1 MLRRDTCC
9 SHILPVVPCSVSFFP
24 VSLYYP
30 VPCPPPIFQPPFAP
44 REANANGSA
53 IATTNV
59 IVNANAHANASAG
72 VVAVVVDVEAR
83 GEGALDTG
91 INDHVEKVGGGP
103 PEPEVADHSSA
114 DLSASVVSGDVAPQ
128 AEATVNQP
136 TLAGVQGDVRALMGM
151 VHDYE
156 AQVGSLS
163 ASLGVLTAKS
173 TDMNG
178 MAVDAGEQKEEEVA
192 GFSVPVG
199 DTSHTRTLLDWK
211 SDLETAVME
220 AAAAAGTRAG
230 RLEGAASGAEA
241 GAAVAASVLA
251 KVEAAESRV
260 VVAET
265 RVGAAEARATAA
277 EEAIVTVTAEAATV
291 AATAAA
297 EATATAEAFSA
308 AATQA
313 AVSAASEAAKRTAE
327 EAHKAQKRSIGCHM
341 LAGIM
346 RRRCN
351 RDKSAALMAF
361 RCAVSAAGATEAA
374 ARNSEDAN
382 RARVEA
388 EEREA
393 KAKEE
398 VKTLERRFEN
408 AVDVRVAQKMC
419 ALQEQLRKA
428 HEKLA
433 AADRLEASRPRPPYR
448 QAAAAE
454 HSTEFG
460 GAEEKKVEENA
471 ASTVRADRASPATA
485 VAHHAHPAPSNPP
498 ATSNVTA
505 AGNGASPPRVTFQV
519 HFQAADDDNR

>member
-30 VPCPPPIFQPPFAP
+30 VPCPPPPIFQPRCAP
-44 REANANGSA
+44 HEANANGSA

-59 IVNANAHANASAG
+59 IGNANAHANASAG

-83 GEGALDTG
+83 GGRAADTG
-91 INDHVEKVGGGP
+91 ITDHVEDVGGGP
-103 PEPEVADHSSA
+103 PEPELADHSSA
-114 DLSASVVSGDVAPQ
+114 DLSASVVSGDVASQ
-128 AEATVNQP
+128 AEATVNEP
-136 TLAGVQGDVRALMGM
+136 TLAGVQEDGRALMGM
-151 VHDYE
+151 VQ
-156 AQVGSLS
+156 AQVGSFS
-163 ASLGVLTAKS
+163 APLGLLTSKS
-173 TDMNG
+173 TDING
-178 MAVDAGEQKEEEVA
+178 MAVDAEEQKEEEVV
-192 GFSVPVG
+192 GFSIPVG
-199 DTSHTRTLLDWK
+199 DKSHTRALLDWK
-211 SDLETAVME
+211 SDLETAVLE

-241 GAAVAASVLA
+241 GAAAAASVLA
-251 KVEAAESRV
+251 KVEAVESRAVEAESRV
-260 VVAET
+260 S
-265 RVGAAEARATAA
+265 AAEARATAA
-277 EEAIVTVTAEAATV
+277 EEAVGTVTAEAATV

-297 EATATAEAFSA
+297 EATATAEASA
-308 AATQA
+308 AAAMQA
-313 AVSAASEAAKRTAE
+313 AVTAASEAARRAAE
-327 EAHKAQKRSIGCHM
+327 EAHKAQKRSIGCHL

-346 RRRCN
+346 RRRRS
-351 RDKSAALMAF
+351 RDKRAVLMAF

-393 KAKEE
+393 QAKEE
-398 VKTLERRFEN
+398 VKTLERRLEN
-408 AVDVRVAQKMC
+408 AVDVRVAQMTSS
-419 ALQEQLRKA
+419 LQEQLRKA
-428 HEKLA
+428 NEKLA

-448 QAAAAE
+448 RAATAE

-460 GAEEKKVEENA
+460 VADEEKMEENA
-471 ASTVRADRASPATA
+471 ASAVRADPASPAIA
-485 VAHHAHPAPSNPP
+485 AAHHASPTPSDPP

-505 AGNGASPPRVTFQV
+505 TGNGASPARVTVQV